1 MARQTRRKRDSKS
14 KNRFRTRL
22 ATTSSSDRGLS
33 AGKDGKLGLKSSKIS
48 KVNWTTVIALV
59 AIFIFSL
66 YIRTAWTIEPAT
78 EDGFQLTGGSDPY
91 YHKRVVDYVA
101 ENGEHLERDPML
113 NYPYGA
119 NNNRPPL
126 FDWSIAIIGLAL
138 SPFFSSSEESV
149 WWAMEVLPAI
159 YGAMIIFP
167 VYAIGKSQ
175 FGKEA
180 GLIGAFL
187 IGVNSGHVSHSSLAL
202 ADHDS
207 YIILFTTTSYF
218 FFMKALTIANDK
230 KWVSN
235 WSDFEEIKKGFT
247 NFVKSE
253 KLAIGYAGLTGIT
266 ITMIA
271 MSWKGFPYI
280 MAIIA
285 IYLGF
290 QMLINAFRRIDSLT
304 TAMLG
309 FIALAMPVLLSY
321 PYYNTMGFV
330 NTWWEAPA
338 YILLGYMLFSILM
351 VTTRDFPWLLVIGS
365 SIGIALGI
373 YLLLTYVFTDLGF
386 LLFSG
391 QGYFVRTKLF
401 NTIAEAQAPEFTDFV
416 FAFGPVSIWLA
427 LFGIVWMAYQLYNQ
441 SIWKKDYLFV
451 MVWAVVSIYMAQSA
465 VRFIFN
471 ATPVVSLISGWIT
484 WLIIDWANFSVVLAT
499 WKASWGKRGGTFLGL
514 SILSLIIGF
523 WLFFTVSVL
532 IGLLSAI
539 ILITLIMVIGHM
551 DAQDDDQYR
560 FRDRISGLRKGIEL
574 KRTMVVLFVGLF
586 IFLPNTFYGYDAGVP
601 FENKKDHDVDVYNFL
616 SYDFFRPGEYDS
628 SERTNTSMYPQGL
641 NDQGHVAGMYNTTN
655 NQLWYMG
662 NTGPSFPQDYW
673 IDGLEW
679 LAEQDTE
686 LEPEER
692 PGFMSW
698 WDYGFWAIDIGE
710 HPTVAD
716 NFQFGYQIA
725 GNFIAS
731 QSEEEAMA
739 LLLYRLLEP
748 EVSRE
753 SNIFSNEV
761 RTHLLDYYSEEN
773 VTELENIISN
783 PESYIPKK
791 ADGTDQEVHKKNAAI
806 RAGKPILMTLE
817 KDELSD
823 IIWEIEQTTGK
834 SIRYFAADT
843 RLMPYNSKNTGIMYA
858 PVTLADYDISNFIE
872 VQAQLSNGQTLP
884 FDEAIEVLEGDPNLR
899 VTDQTLVYK
908 EKFLNSM
915 FFRSFIG
922 WSATDIGR
930 PAEDGIPSISGTIG
944 QDQSLPPLPGWNLT
958 HFKLVQIN
966 SGLRILKY
974 YDGAT
979 IYGTVATPDGS
990 PVANA
995 NITVSDEYKVP
1006 HGRATTNEK
1015 GEYSVIAPAG
1025 NLTLA
1030 VSIGNYESDVE
1041 RVQLVSNNILVTK
1054 DNVIVSEEQAT
1065 RQTGGSEIKID
1076 LEVEASSVSGRLFW
1090 DNNKDK
1096 AFDSGDE
1103 AIPLAPITATNI
1115 RSNEV
1120 DVVNTD
1126 ANGNYQLLGLAPG
1139 EYRITTVINGH
1150 DVELA
1155 SYLGKAA
1162 LTENQHIPSQ
1172 GNQGPGALKSGKI
1185 WGRVTVG
1192 NVDSEMVTISLLD
1205 ETNNSVIETSFL
1217 NSYQYSST
1225 CSGETSS
1232 SSISYCFDNLLPGNY
1247 TMHFESES
1255 TYTGWTNNTKHI
1267 ELGAGD
1273 STSFN
1278 ATLLKGFR
1286 VEGTLSHNDMAIANE
1301 QISFRNLNGLF
1312 SDNVFTTES
1321 GYFATVLTAGKY
1333 NIYTT
1338 HNSEVTT
1345 LAYLGRIDSDT
1356 YSAPIDAAM
1365 GPGRVIEGI
1374 LFWDSDGK
1382 GDGILNEESGD
1393 LTYPQTPLRIESESG
1408 SVTTTTTFGGKY
1420 EIILPDGN
1428 YNAYALV
1435 DTNEGQKDVSLSSFQ
1450 IEGGDKENVN
1460 FSTSLGSNVMIILYE
1475 EYLDEIVTLEGL
1487 VKFSSTIADV
1497 EMWATDPANIQTLPP
1512 ENYDITLDKFGYT
1525 LDKIY
1530 LGPDDVKEQITQLEM
1545 PIVGGADELILV
1557 AKRIPTSVDGTF
1569 VYDGT
1574 PIPNAEISFS
1584 PMSHP
1589 FFNLNFTTDSNG
1601 DFEDV
1606 MLPPDNYMYTVT
1618 LDDAGSRYYVSGQ
1631 VIIQIGT
1638 PSIDMGELA
1647 AELRYKVSGDIAL
1660 DGDAKTGIV
1669 QFTPIDDFGNVTNV
1683 ESTPLGTYSEY
1694 LFPGNY
1700 YVTFQDGLTSKHY
1713 SYGGLLELTESAAV
1727 HPITLL
1733 NQGHVKGK
1741 VTSQADGNVITDH
1754 SVRIQF
1760 ISDEG
1765 IVFITDTD
1773 TEDGFFGTDDNYGKI
1788 DLPNGD
1794 YDVIV
1799 NEYGYQDFTG
1809 SITIAGANPTY
1820 NDIVLTPKTVNV
1832 TISIN
1837 YINATGSNT
1846 PLSNAEVIFEAPNSG
1861 SFALTTNEDGQIII
1875 SDMVP
1880 RLYDLEMDITLNDG
1894 ADEFKMSKMLNV
1906 KPGKEQQTFSK
1917 NADWKVRVSGTIFY
1931 DRDFNGI
1938 ADPNELLGN
1947 SQVEIWNVQGD
1958 EIDETTTSDSDGSY
1972 QIYLKTGSYQTWFY
1986 NTEETSYVGINAL
1999 ELEEATD
2006 LNASLTRGVNYVVTY
2021 QSNDTSEDIDF
2032 AKIDVSGN
2040 NFTFE
2045 FSVEDSGIEMVV
2057 PSGNYTFVSEYED
2070 LEAPDDYI
2078 YILDLDVNIT
2088 DSLDGVAQTEFIVSE
2103 LMRGIEVDLDMNSYE
2118 IPLEQSAIFTFNVTS
2133 TGSFDIVL
2141 ETDTGSIP
2149 VNWTAAFEPS
2159 EISLSSGDN
2168 NKPVVLS
2175 ITPNEGVIPGVWEVF
2190 NVKIMWS
2197 DNQDNDV
2204 DDITR
2209 TFEITVYPIE
2219 QPEPDFTIL
2228 DNDFSWNPGA
2238 PAVGDQVT
2246 FTATINNLVNH
2257 SGIHSVPVVFY
2268 ADDVAINLTTA
2279 EFDGSGD
2286 EVTVT
2291 AIWTATAG
2299 MHYLKVEIDPE
2310 NIISETNITNNKQN
2324 TAFSIEK
2331 KEESNDNSTLKMAAL
2346 VVLGLVG
2353 GLAYVSYRSRR

>member
-14 KNRFRTRL
+14 NNRFRTRL
-22 ATTSSSDRGLS
+22 ATTSPSDRGLS
-33 AGKDGKLGLKSSKIS
+33 GGKDSKLGLKSSKTD
-48 KVNWTTVIALV
+48 KVNWTTVLALV

-66 YIRTAWTIEPAT
+66 YIRTAWTLEPAT

-101 ENGEHLERDPML
+101 ENGEHLDRDPML

-180 GLIGAFL
+180 GFVGAFL
-187 IGVNSGHVSHSSLAL
+187 IGVNSGHINHSTLGL

-207 YIILFTTTSYF
+207 YIILFGTTAYF
-218 FFMKALTIANDK
+218 FFMKALTVSSDK

-235 WSDFEEIKKGFT
+235 WGDFEEIKKGFS
-247 NFVKSE
+247 NFVSSE
-253 KLAIGYAGLTGIT
+253 KLALGYAGLTGIT

-309 FIALAMPVLLSY
+309 FVALAMPVLLSY
-321 PYYNTMGFV
+321 PYYNTMGFLG
-330 NTWWEAPA
+330 TWWEAPA
-338 YILLGYMLFSILM
+338 YILLGYILFSLLM
-351 VTTRDFPWLLVIGS
+351 VTTRDLPWLLVIGS
-365 SIGIALGI
+365 SVGIASGI
-373 YLLLTYVFTDLGF
+373 YLLLTYVFTELGF

-401 NTIAEAQAPEFTDFV
+401 NTIAEAQAPKFADFV
-416 FAFGPVSIWLA
+416 FDLGVITIWLA

-484 WLIIDWANFSVVLAT
+484 WLIIDWANFSAVLAT

-539 ILITLIMVIGHM
+539 ILISLIMVIGHM

-560 FRDRISGLRKGIEL
+560 FRDRISGLRKGVEL
-574 KRTMVVLFVGLF
+574 KRTFVVLFVGLF

-601 FENKKDHDVDVYNFL
+601 FEDKKEHDVNVYDFL
-616 SYDFFRPGEYDS
+616 SYDFFRPLEYDS
-628 SERTNTSMYPQGL
+628 SERTNTTMYPEG
-641 NDQGHVAGMYNTTN
+641 VAGMYNTTN
-655 NQLWYMG
+655 NDLWYMG
-662 NTGPSFPQDYW
+662 NSGSSFPYDYW
-673 IDGLEW
+673 MEGLGW

-686 LEPEER
+686 LAPEER
-692 PGFMSW
+692 PGFMAW

-748 EVSRE
+748 EVNRDT
-753 SNIFSNEV
+753 NKFNNEV
-761 RTHLLDYYSEEN
+761 RTELLNYYSEEN
-773 VTELENIISN
+773 ITELENIVSN
-783 PESYIPKK
+783 PKDYIPKK
-791 ADGTDQEVHKKNAAI
+791 DDGTDQEVHKKNAAI

-817 KDELSD
+817 KSD
-823 IIWEIEQTTGK
+823 ISDILWEIEQITGK
-834 SIRYFAADT
+834 SIRYFAADQ
-843 RLMPYNSKNTGIMYA
+843 RLLALSAQQPGILYA
-858 PVTLADYDISNFIE
+858 PVTLADYDMDNFHE
-872 VQAQLSNGQTLP
+872 MQLVLSNGQVLP
-884 FDEAIEVLEGDPNLR
+884 EAEAIEVLQADPSIR
-899 VTDQTLVYK
+899 FTDYKLVFK
-908 EKFLNSM
+908 EKYLNSM
-915 FFRSFIG
+915 FFRSYVG
-922 WSATDIGR
+922 WSALDIGR
-930 PAEDGIPSISGTIG
+930 PIEDGIPGISGTIG
-944 QDQSLPPLPGWNLT
+944 QDQSLPSLPGWNLT
-958 HFKLVQIN
+958 HFKLVHIN

-979 IYGTVATPDGS
+979 LYGTVTTPDGS
-990 PVANA
+990 PIANA
-995 NITVSDEYKVP
+995 NVTVTDEYKIP
-1006 HGRATTNEK
+1006 HNRVTTNEK
-1015 GEYSVIAPAG
+1015 GEYSLIAPAG

-1030 VSIGNYESDVE
+1030 VSIGNLESDIEKVM
-1041 RVQLVSNNILVTK
+1041 LVSNNILVTK
-1054 DNVIVSEEQAT
+1054 DNIIVSEDQAM
-1065 RQTGGSEIKID
+1065 RRTGGSEIKID
-1076 LEVEASSVSGRLFW
+1076 LEVEAASVSGRLFW
-1090 DNNKDK
+1090 DNNKDN
-1096 AFDSGDE
+1096 AFDSNDE
-1103 AIPLAPITATNI
+1103 VIPLTPVTATNI

-1139 EYRITTVINGH
+1139 EYKITTVINGH

-1155 SYLGKAA
+1155 SYVGKSA
-1162 LTENQHIPSQ
+1162 LMKGQDISA
-1172 GNQGPGALKSGKI
+1172 NQGPGTLEAGKI

-1192 NVDSEMVTISLLD
+1192 NVDSEMVTITLYD
-1205 ETNNSVIETSFL
+1205 ETNNSIVETSFM
-1217 NSYQYSST
+1217 NSYHFSST
-1225 CSGETSS
+1225 CSGGIMD
-1232 SSISYCFDNLLPGNY
+1232 SSISYCFDKLLPGNY
-1247 TMHFESES
+1247 TMRFESDS
-1255 TYTGWTNNTKHI
+1255 TYTGWTNNTKHV
-1267 ELGAGD
+1267 ELGKG
-1273 STSFN
+1273 SSKSFN
-1278 ATLLKGFR
+1278 STLLKGFR
-1286 VEGTLSHNDMAIANE
+1286 VEGTLSHNDNAIANE

-1312 SDNVFTTES
+1312 SDNVFTTDS

-1333 NIYTT
+1333 NVYTT
-1338 HNSEVTT
+1338 HNTEVTT
-1345 LAYLGRIDSDT
+1345 LAYLNRIDSDT
-1356 YSAPIDAAM
+1356 YSGPIDAAM
-1365 GPGRVIEGI
+1365 GPGHTIEGT
-1374 LFWDSDGK
+1374 LF
-1382 GDGILNEESGD
+1382 GD
-1393 LTYPQTPLRIESESG
+1393 LDGDRVFNKEKGEIAYPQTSLKIDSESG
-1408 SVTTTTTFGGKY
+1408 SVSTTTTFDGKY
-1420 EIILPDGN
+1420 QIILPDGN
-1428 YNAYALV
+1428 YNAYSIV
-1435 DTNEGQKDVSLSSFQ
+1435 EIGNGQKLVSLSNFQ
-1450 IEGGDKENVN
+1450 VIGDRENLN
-1460 FSTSLGSNVMIILYE
+1460 LSTSLGHDVMIILYE
-1475 EYLDEIVTLEGL
+1475 EYLDEIITLEGL
-1487 VKFSSTIADV
+1487 LKFSSTVADIG
-1497 EMWATDPANIQTLPP
+1497 MWATDPSTMQTLP
-1512 ENYDITLDKFGYT
+1512 EEEYDITLEKFGYT
-1525 LDKIY
+1525 LHKMY
-1530 LGPDDVKEQITQLEM
+1530 LGPDEVKTPITQLDM
-1545 PIVGGADELILV
+1545 PIEGGANELLLV
-1557 AKRIPTSVDGTF
+1557 AKRIPTSIDGTF

-1574 PIPNAEISFS
+1574 PIPNAEISFA
-1584 PMSHP
+1584 PMNHP
-1589 FFNLNFTTDSNG
+1589 SFNLNFTTDSNG

-1631 VIIQIGT
+1631 IIIPMGT
-1638 PSIDMGELA
+1638 PSIDMGELT
-1647 AELRYKVSGDIAL
+1647 AELRYSVTGDIAL
-1660 DGDAKTGIV
+1660 DGDTKTGIV
-1669 QFTPIDDFGNVTNV
+1669 QFTPVDDFGNITNV
-1683 ESTPLGTYSEY
+1683 EATPFGTYSEY

-1713 SYGGLLELTESAAV
+1713 SYGGFLELTESSAV
-1727 HPITLL
+1727 HDIALL
-1733 NQGHVKGK
+1733 NEGHVRGD
-1741 VTSQADGNVITDH
+1741 VRSQADDKLIKDI

-1765 IVFITDTD
+1765 IVFIADSD
-1773 TEDGFFGTDDNYGKI
+1773 AEDGLFGSMDYGKI
-1788 DLPNGD
+1788 DLPNGN
-1794 YDVIV
+1794 YDVLVI
-1799 NEYGYQDFTG
+1799 EDGYQTFTD
-1809 SITIAGANPTY
+1809 TLVIAGSTSDY
-1820 NDIVLTPKTVNV
+1820 NKIKLTPKTVNV

-1837 YINATGSNT
+1837 YINATGSTT
-1846 PLSNAEVIFEAPNSG
+1846 PLSNAEVVFEALSSG
-1861 SFALTTNEDGQIII
+1861 SFALTTDENGQIII

-1880 RLYDLEMDITLNDG
+1880 RTYSLEMDITLNDG
-1894 ADEFKMSKMLNV
+1894 ADEFKMSKSLNV
-1906 KPGKEQQTFSK
+1906 KPGNEQQTFTK
-1917 NADWKVRVSGTIFY
+1917 KADWKVRVSGTIFY
-1931 DRDFNGI
+1931 DRDLNGI
-1938 ADPNELLGN
+1938 ADSNELLGN
-1947 SQVEIWNVQGD
+1947 SQVEIWNIQGD
-1958 EIDETTTSDSDGSY
+1958 LIDKTTTSDSDGSY
-1972 QIYLKTGSYQTWFY
+1972 QIYLNTGSYQTWFY
-1986 NTEETSYVGINAL
+1986 NTEETSYVSINAL
-1999 ELEEATD
+1999 ELEEAIN
-2006 LNASLTRGVNYVVTY
+2006 LNASLTRGVNYIVTY
-2021 QSNDTSEDIDF
+2021 QSNDTSKDIDF
-2032 AKIDVSGN
+2032 ANVDVSGK

-2045 FSVEDSGIEMVV
+2045 FDVEDRGIGMVV
-2057 PSGNYTFVSEYED
+2057 PSGNYTFVSEYKD

-2078 YILDLDVNIT
+2078 YVLDLNVDIT
-2088 DSLDGVAQTEFIVSE
+2088 DSLDGVAQTEFIDSE
-2103 LMRGIEVDLDMNSYE
+2103 LMRGIEVDLDRDNYE

-2141 ETDTGSIP
+2141 ETDTGSVP
-2149 VNWTAAFEPS
+2149 ANWTAAFEPNK
-2159 EISLSSGDN
+2159 ISLNPDDN

-2175 ITPNEGVIPGVWEVF
+2175 ITPNENIVPGVWEVF

-2197 DNQDNDV
+2197 DGDDNNV

-2209 TFEITVYPIE
+2209 SFEITVYPIE
-2219 QPEPDFTIL
+2219 QPKPDFTIL
-2228 DNDFSWNPGA
+2228 DNDFTWSPGA
-2238 PAVGDQVT
+2238 PSVGDQVT
-2246 FTATINNLVNH
+2246 LTATISNLVNH
-2257 SGIHSVPVVFY
+2257 SGVHSVPVVFY
-2268 ADDVAINLTTA
+2268 ANDVEINSTTA
-2279 EFDGSGD
+2279 EFDGSGN

-2291 AIWTATAG
+2291 AVWTATSG
-2299 MHYLKVEIDPE
+2299 MHYLKVEINPE
-2310 NIISETNITNNKQN
+2310 NIIDETDNENNKAT

-2331 KEESNDNSTLKMAAL
+2331 KEEGNDNSILRMAAL

>member
-22 ATTSSSDRGLS
+22 AATSPSDRGTS
-33 AGKDGKLGLKSSKIS
+33 SGKDSKLGLKSTKTSQ
-48 KVNWTTVIALV
+48 VNWATVLALV

-159 YGAMIIFP
+159 YGALIIFP

-180 GLIGAFL
+180 GFIGAFL

-207 YIILFTTTSYF
+207 YIILFTTTAYF
-218 FFMKALTIANDK
+218 FFMKSLTVSNDK

-235 WSDFEEIKKGFT
+235 WTDFEEIKKGFT
-247 NFVKSE
+247 NFISSE

-266 ITMIA
+266 ITMIS

-304 TAMLG
+304 TAVLG
-309 FIALAMPVLLSY
+309 FIALAMPVILSY

-338 YILLGYMLFSILM
+338 YILLGYVLFSLLM
-351 VTTRDFPWLLVIGS
+351 VTTRDLPWLLVIGS
-365 SIGIALGI
+365 SIGIAFGF

-401 NTIAEAQAPEFTDFV
+401 NTIAEAQAPEFSDFV

-427 LFGIVWMAYQLYNQ
+427 LFGVIWMAYQLFNQ

-451 MVWAVVSIYMAQSA
+451 MIWAVVSIYMAQSA

-484 WLIIDWANFSVVLAT
+484 WLIIDWANFSSVLAT
-499 WKASWGKRGGTFLGL
+499 WKSAWGKRGGTFLTL
-514 SILSLIIGF
+514 SILSLFVGF

-532 IGLLSAI
+532 IGILAAI
-539 ILITLIMVIGHM
+539 ILIALIMVIGHM

-574 KRTMVVLFVGLF
+574 KRTLVVLFVGLF

-601 FENKKDHDVDVYNFL
+601 FENKKDHDVDIYNFL
-616 SYDFFRPGEYDS
+616 SYDFFRPGEFDS
-628 SERTNTSMYPQGL
+628 SERTNTTMYPQGV
-641 NDQGHVAGMYNTTN
+641 NSQGYVEGMYNTTN

-673 IDGLEW
+673 IEGLEW
-679 LAEQDTE
+679 LAEQDTN
-686 LEPEER
+686 LAPEER

-731 QSEEEAMA
+731 QSEDEAMA

-748 EVSRE
+748 EVDRDTDKF
-753 SNIFSNEV
+753 NNEV
-761 RTHLLDYYSEEN
+761 RTELLNYYSEQ
-773 VTELENIISN
+773 NITDFEHIVSN
-783 PESYIPKK
+783 PEDYIPKK

-817 KDELSD
+817 KDDLSD
-823 IIWEIEQTTGK
+823 IIWEIEEITGN

-843 RLMPYNSKNTGIMYA
+843 RLMPYSASNTGIMYA
-858 PVTLADYDISNFIE
+858 PVTLADYDISSFIE
-872 VQAQLSNGQTLP
+872 VQAVLSNGQTVP
-884 FDEAIEVLEGDPNLR
+884 FDDAISLLEADPNLQ
-899 VTDQTLVYK
+899 VTDQKLVYK

-922 WSATDIGR
+922 WSGPDIGR

-979 IYGTVATPDGS
+979 LYGTVATPDGA

-995 NITVSDEYKVP
+995 NVTVSDEYNVP

-1030 VSIGNYESDVE
+1030 VSIGNLETDIE
-1041 RVQLVSNNILVTK
+1041 RVKLVSNNILLQK
-1054 DNVIVSEEQAT
+1054 DNIIVSEEQAM
-1065 RQTGGSEIKID
+1065 RQTASDIKID

-1090 DNNKDK
+1090 DINNDNL
-1096 AFDSGDE
+1096 FDSNDE
-1103 AIPLAPITATNI
+1103 TIPLTPVTATNM

-1120 DVVNTD
+1120 KVVNTD
-1126 ANGNYQLLGLAPG
+1126 ANGNYELLGLAPG
-1139 EYRITTVINGH
+1139 EYEITTVINGH

-1155 SYLGKAA
+1155 SYIGKAA
-1162 LTENQHIPSQ
+1162 LMENQHIPSQ
-1172 GNQGPGALKSGKI
+1172 GNQGPGALESGKI
-1185 WGRVTVG
+1185 WGRLTVG
-1192 NVDSEMVTISLLD
+1192 NVDSEMVTISLYD
-1205 ETNNSVIETSFL
+1205 ETNNSVTETSFL
-1217 NSYQYSST
+1217 NTNYFSSDCAGANAAT
-1225 CSGETSS
+1225 
-1232 SSISYCFDNLLPGNY
+1232 SISYCFDKLLPGNY
-1247 TMHFESES
+1247 TMRFESDS
-1255 TYTGWTNNTKHI
+1255 TYTGWTNNTKQV
-1267 ELGAGD
+1267 ELGQGN
-1273 STSFN
+1273 SKSFN
-1278 ATLLKGFR
+1278 ATLLDGFR
-1286 VEGTLSHNDMAIANE
+1286 VEGTLTHNNEAIAGE

-1312 SDNVFTTES
+1312 SDNVFTTDS
-1321 GYFATVLTAGKY
+1321 GYFATVLTAGTY
-1333 NIYTT
+1333 NVYTT
-1338 HNSEVTT
+1338 HNQEGTV
-1345 LAYLGRIDSDT
+1345 LAYLNRIDSDT
-1356 YSAPIDAAM
+1356 YTTPIDAAM
-1365 GPGRVIEGI
+1365 GPGHTIEGT
-1374 LFWDSDGK
+1374 LFNDLG
-1382 GDGILNEESGD
+1382 GDGEFNKESGD
-1393 LTYPQTPLRIESESG
+1393 TAYPQMLLRIESESG
-1408 SVTTTTTFGGKY
+1408 SISTMTTFDGIY
-1420 EIILPDGN
+1420 EVILPDGN
-1428 YNAYALV
+1428 YNAYSV
-1435 DTNEGQKDVSLSSFQ
+1435 VGVNEAQKLVSLSNFQ
-1450 IEGGDKENVN
+1450 VESGDRENVN
-1460 FSTSLGSNVMIILYE
+1460 LSTSLGHDVMIIVYE
-1475 EYLDEIVTLEGL
+1475 EYLDDMITLDGL
-1487 VKFSSTIADV
+1487 VKFSSTIADIQ
-1497 EMWATDPANIQTLPP
+1497 MWATDPATMQVLPEESYDVTL
-1512 ENYDITLDKFGYT
+1512 NKFGYA
-1525 LDKIY
+1525 LESLY
-1530 LGPDDVKEQITQLEM
+1530 LGPYDVKTPITQLNM
-1545 PIVGGADELILV
+1545 PIEGGADELIIV
-1557 AKRIPTSVDGTF
+1557 AKRIPTVIDGTF

-1574 PIPNAEISFS
+1574 PIPNAELSFA

-1589 FFNLNFTTDSNG
+1589 LKSLNFTTDDNG
-1601 DFEDV
+1601 DFENV
-1606 MLPPDNYMYTVT
+1606 LLPPDNYMYTLT
-1618 LDDAGSRYYVSGQ
+1618 LDIEGSRYFAAGQ
-1631 VIIQIGT
+1631 IMIPLGT
-1638 PSIDMGELA
+1638 PSMDMGELP
-1647 AELRYKVSGDIAL
+1647 AELRYLVSGDIAL
-1660 DGDAKTGIV
+1660 DGEAKTGIV
-1669 QFTPIDDFGNVTNV
+1669 QFTPIDDFGNITNV
-1683 ESTPLGTYSEY
+1683 ESTPFGTYSEY
-1694 LFPGNY
+1694 LFPGSY

-1713 SYGGLLELTESAAV
+1713 SYGGLVELTDASAI
-1727 HPITLL
+1727 HDITLL
-1733 NQGHVKGK
+1733 NEGHVRGDIR
-1741 VTSQADGNVITDH
+1741 SAADNNLIKDR
-1754 SVRIQF
+1754 SVQIQF
-1760 ISDEG
+1760 ISEEG
-1765 IVFITDTD
+1765 IVFLADSNA
-1773 TEDGFFGTDDNYGKI
+1773 EEGMFGDSLNYGKI
-1788 DLPNGD
+1788 DLPNGN
-1794 YDVIV
+1794 YDVLV
-1799 NEYGYQDFTG
+1799 KEDGYQTFT
-1809 SITIAGANPTY
+1809 STIIVDGPTDY
-1820 NDIVLTPKTVNV
+1820 YTEIILTPKTVNV
-1832 TISIN
+1832 TLTIT
-1837 YINATGSNT
+1837 YRNATGSLV
-1846 PLSNAEVIFEAPNSG
+1846 PLSNAQVIFDGIGG
-1861 SFALTTNEDGQIII
+1861 SFAHDTNEDGQIII
-1875 SDMVP
+1875 PDMVP
-1880 RLYDLEMDITLNDG
+1880 KTYSIEMDTTLNDG
-1894 ADEFKMSKMLNV
+1894 KDQFKLSPQNIIV
-1906 KPGKEQQTFSK
+1906 RAGKDQQEY
-1917 NADWKVRVSGTIFY
+1917 NREADWKVRVSGTIFY
-1931 DRDFNGI
+1931 DRDFNGN
-1938 ADPNELLGN
+1938 ADANELLGN

-1958 EIDETTTSDSDGSY
+1958 RIDTETTSDGNGDY
-1972 QIYLKTGSYQTWFY
+1972 QIYLSTGSYQTWFY
-1986 NTEETSYVGINAL
+1986 NTEETSYVSIDSL
-1999 ELEEATD
+1999 ELEESINLD
-2006 LNASLTRGVNYVVTY
+2006 ASLNRGVNYIVTY
-2021 QSNDTSEDIDF
+2021 QSNDTSEYIDF
-2032 AKIDVSGN
+2032 TNIDVNGE

-2045 FSVEDSGIEMVV
+2045 FDVEDGGIEITV
-2057 PSGNYTFVSEYED
+2057 PSGDYTFESDYED
-2070 LEAPDDYI
+2070 LEAFDDYI
-2078 YILDLDVNIT
+2078 YVLDLNVNIT
-2088 DSLDGVAQTEFIVSE
+2088 DSLDGISQTELIDRE

-2118 IPLEQSAIFTFNVTS
+2118 IPLGQTAIFTFDVTS

-2141 ETDTGSIP
+2141 ETDTGEVP
-2149 VNWTAAFEPS
+2149 ANWTAVFEPS
-2159 EISLSSGDN
+2159 EISLNSGDKD
-2168 NKPVVLS
+2168 KPVLLS
-2175 ITPNEGVIPGVWEVF
+2175 ITPNENIVPGVWEVF
-2190 NVKIMWS
+2190 NVKILWTDS
-2197 DNQDNDV
+2197 EDNDV

-2209 TFEITVYPIE
+2209 SFSITVYPIE

-2228 DNDFSWNPGA
+2228 DNDFSWSPGA
-2238 PAVGDQVT
+2238 PSVGDEVT
-2246 FTATINNLVNH
+2246 LTATITNLVNH
-2257 SGIHSVPVVFY
+2257 SGVHSVPVVFY
-2268 ADDVAINLTTA
+2268 ANDVAINLTTA

-2291 AIWTATAG
+2291 AVWTATAG

-2324 TAFSIEK
+2324 TAFSIAES
-2331 KEESNDNSTLKMAAL
+2331 EEDDDNSTLKMAAL
-2346 VVLGLVG
+2346 IVLGLVG